1 MLTPEGMTRVLI
13 AATKS
18 QMEPVIREIYRQ
30 NLFHIEEFVEK
41 DRKEFEGY
49 RIGTPLPQANETSRE
64 LLRLRGIT
72 NAFMIREDEEG
83 NAGDRLK
90 SEHLKG
96 LIEKE
101 LPSLEKDV
109 EDLLTRRTRLDTQVK
124 EYEQK
129 IEALKP
135 FQDVPFDLALLRGYR
150 SFSVFCGYISKGLSL
165 DVPHEIHTAESKKAT
180 LITLVVSNNDRSAAE
195 QALADTQFQ
204 AVPVPEEE
212 GPAKTRI
219 GYYESQLLSVRGEL
233 EEINRRLDEIKKEHK
248 GLFLACN
255 ELLTADI
262 EMAEAPLRF
271 ATIGESFIVEGWV
284 PTSELEKFR
293 QGIHYA
299 TGGKVYVYELDP
311 TEVEDVA
318 PTEYYNV
325 GFAKPS
331 ELLMDTYSRPKYS
344 ELDPTLLI
352 SIIFPIFFG
361 IILGDVGYGILL
373 LVFSLALRK
382 FLPGGDGR
390 KLLDVGR
397 NAGISS
403 IIFGILFSECFGFAL
418 PWSPILFSRH
428 LNIGSHA
435 SGHGPD
441 VTSLMMMAIWIGI
454 LQITL
459 GRILGIINHAR
470 QDHGSHKTKAVMAN
484 LGWIMVLWG
493 ILCMLWAAFPLP
505 LMPDFTGLPQ
515 IVMGLN
521 ISSIIGIVLILLGI
535 VFIARESAL
544 EIVELPTILSHVL
557 SYARL
562 VGVGLS
568 SVAIAM
574 VVNFIAIE
582 LIIEPQLESLTAIG
596 AIIIIMGALVFVI
609 GHLLNTILGVLGGG
623 LQSLRLQY
631 VEFFTK
637 FYKGGG
643 KKYAPFGMKKRFTED

>member
-41 DRKEFEGY
+41 DRKEYEGY

-83 NAGDRLK
+83 IPHEKQKN
-90 SEHLKG
+90 EHLKG
-96 LIEKE
+96 LIGKE
-101 LPSLEKDV
+101 LPALEKDV
-109 EDLLTRRTRLDTQVK
+109 EELLARRTRLDTQIK

-129 IEALKP
+129 IEGLKP
-135 FQDVPFDLALLRGYR
+135 FQDIPVDLELLRGYR
-150 SFSVFCGYISKGLSL
+150 SFSVFSGYISRELHL
-165 DVPHEIHTAESKKAT
+165 DIPHEIYTAESKKAK
-180 LITLVVSNNDRSAAE
+180 LITLVVSNSDRSAAE
-195 QALADTQFQ
+195 QALADAQFQ
-204 AVPVPEEE
+204 AVPIPDEE
-212 GPAKTRI
+212 GIAKDRI
-219 GYYESQLLSVRGEL
+219 GYYESQLLAVKGEL

-255 ELLTADI
+255 ELLTADV

-284 PTSELEKFR
+284 PKSELEKFR

-299 TGGKVYVYELDP
+299 TGGKVYVYEMDP
-311 TEVEDVA
+311 SEVEDVA
-318 PTEYYNV
+318 PTEYHNV
-325 GFAKPS
+325 SFAKPT
-331 ELLMDTYSRPKYS
+331 EMLMDVYSRPKYT
-344 ELDPTLLI
+344 EIDPTLLV

-361 IILGDVGYGILL
+361 IILGDVGYGAI
-373 LVFSLALRK
+373 VLALSLGLRK
-382 FLPGGDGR
+382 IITGDEGTR
-390 KLLDVGR
+390 LLKVLR
-397 NAGISS
+397 NASISS
-403 IIFGILFSECFGFAL
+403 IVFGVLYSECFGFAL
-418 PWSPILFSRH
+418 PWKPILFSRH
-428 LNIGSHA
+428 LNIGGHA
-435 SGHGPD
+435 GGHGPD
-441 VTSLMMMAIWIGI
+441 VISLMIMAVWIGI

-459 GRILGIINHAR
+459 GRILGMINHAR
-470 QDHGSHKTKAVMAN
+470 QDHGAHRMKAVMAN

-493 ILCMLWAAFPLP
+493 ILFMLWAAFTMPF
-505 LMPDFTGLPQ
+505 MPDFTGLPP
-515 IVMGLN
+515 IAMGLN
-521 ISSIIGIVLILLGI
+521 IASIIGIVMIILGVI
-535 VFIARESAL
+535 FIIRDSAL

-574 VVNFIAIE
+574 VVNFIAIG
-582 LIIEPQLESLTAIG
+582 LIIEPQLESLSAVG
-596 AIIIIMGALVFVI
+596 VIIIIVGVLVFVI
-609 GHLLNTILGVLGGG
+609 GHLLNTILGVLGGA
-623 LQSLRLQY
+623 LQSIRLQY

-643 KKYAPFGMKKRFTED
+643 KKYNPFGMKKRFTED